1 MPGRR
6 RAIPRTTIPVVSKH
20 MGWSDVLASV
30 DVANGQIV
38 EIEIDS
44 DSVEIVLW
52 RTTSGELAACDAR
65 CPHPW
70 AHLATAGVVDGDE
83 LVCLSHF
90 WRFGTDG
97 AGSKL
102 GATGRRDEKAAN
114 RIFRVEERGGRIML
128 WSDDAGDPSPG

>member
-1 MPGRR
+1 
-6 RAIPRTTIPVVSKH
+6 

-38 EIEIDS
+38 EIES

-65 CPHPW
+65 CPHQW
-70 AHLATAGVVDGDE
+70 APLATAGVVDGDE

-102 GATGRRDEKAAN
+102 AATGRRDEKAAN
-114 RIFRVEERGGRIML
+114 RIFRVEEHGGRIML